1 MTHAATIL
9 VVDDDA
15 GVAALQR
22 RVLERMGYRVLVAAR
37 PDEALR
43 RLEERAVALILLDH
57 GLPGEDGLTFFGR
70 LQDLGVDVPVILVT
84 GHGDLAIATRA
95 LRAGVRDF
103 VVKSAGYL
111 DYLPDAVARVLGQ
124 VAIER
129 RLDESQAKL
138 AAVFASARDAIVV
151 ADERGRITLFNPAAE
166 RMFRCPEREA
176 AGQPLARF
184 LPELGAG
191 APGEALPAAMPLGLE
206 LGRRADGELFPIEAT
221 ISPVEGGGM
230 RSYTAIVRDVTDRRR
245 LETELLHAQRL
256 EALGRLAGGIA
267 HDFNNL
273 LTVISGYTELLLSEL
288 EPDDRLREPIGLIR
302 QAGDHAAALTRQLL
316 AFSRRQAV
324 QPGHLD
330 LNLVVSN
337 LARLLRRLIGEDIEL
352 TLDLAP
358 GVLSV
363 RADQRQLEQ
372 VLMNLAVNARDAMPR
387 GGQLRITTAVVG
399 LSDQE
404 AARLLPAAP
413 AGRYVCLTVRD
424 TGCGMDART
433 RERIFEPF
441 FTTKE
446 VGKGT
451 GLGLSTVY
459 GIVTQADGHLQVTS
473 EPGKGT
479 TFEIY
484 LPAQS

>member
-1 MTHAATIL
+1 MAHAATIL
-9 VVDDDA
+9 VVDDDP
-15 GVAALQR
+15 GVAVLQR
-22 RVLERMGYRVLVAAR
+22 RVLERMGHQVLVAGR
-37 PDEALR
+37 PGEALR
-43 RLEERAVALILLDH
+43 CLEQHAVALMLLDQQ
-57 GLPGEDGLTFFGR
+57 LPGEDGLTFFGR

-84 GHGDLAIATRA
+84 GHSDLALATRA

-103 VVKSAGYL
+103 VVKSPDYL
-111 DYLPDAVARVLGQ
+111 GYLPDAVARVLGQ

-129 RLDESQAKL
+129 QLDESQAKL
-138 AAVFASARDAIVV
+138 TAVIASARDAIVV
-151 ADERGRITLFNPAAE
+151 ADARGRITLVNPAAE
-166 RMFRCPEREA
+166 QMFRCAEPDA

-191 APGEALPAAMPLGLE
+191 GGGETLPATMPASLE
-206 LGRRADGELFPIEAT
+206 LGRRADGELFPVEAT
-221 ISPVEGGGM
+221 ISPVEGGGT

-273 LTVISGYTELLLSEL
+273 LTVISGYTELLLGEL
-288 EPDDRLREPIGLIR
+288 EPESRLREPIGLIR

-324 QPGHLD
+324 QPSHLD

-337 LARLLRRLIGEDIEL
+337 LARMLQRVIGEDIEL
-352 TLDLAP
+352 TIELAP
-358 GVLSV
+358 GVLHV
-363 RADQRQLEQ
+363 RADQRQVEQ
-372 VLMNLAVNARDAMPR
+372 VLMNLTVNARDAMPR
-387 GGQLRITTAVVG
+387 GGQLRIATAEVA
-399 LSDQE
+399 LSENE
-404 AARLLPAAP
+404 AGRLLPAAP

-433 RERIFEPF
+433 RARIFEPF
-441 FTTKE
+441 FTTKD

-459 GIVTQADGHLQVTS
+459 GIVTQADGHLHVAS
-473 EPGKGT
+473 EPGRGT
-479 TFEIY
+479 TFEVY
-484 LPAQS
+484 LPAQA

>member
-1 MTHAATIL
+1 
-9 VVDDDA
+9 
-15 GVAALQR
+15 
-22 RVLERMGYRVLVAAR
+22 
-37 PDEALR
+37 
-43 RLEERAVALILLDH
+43 
-57 GLPGEDGLTFFGR
+57 
-70 LQDLGVDVPVILVT
+70 
-84 GHGDLAIATRA
+84 
-95 LRAGVRDF
+95 
-103 VVKSAGYL
+103 
-111 DYLPDAVARVLGQ
+111 
-124 VAIER
+124 
-129 RLDESQAKL
+129 
-138 AAVFASARDAIVV
+138 
-151 ADERGRITLFNPAAE
+151 
-166 RMFRCPEREA
+166 
-176 AGQPLARF
+176 
-184 LPELGAG
+184 
-191 APGEALPAAMPLGLE
+191 
-206 LGRRADGELFPIEAT
+206 
-221 ISPVEGGGM
+221 
-230 RSYTAIVRDVTDRRR
+230 
-245 LETELLHAQRL
+245 
-256 EALGRLAGGIA
+256 
-267 HDFNNL
+267 
-273 LTVISGYTELLLSEL
+273 
-288 EPDDRLREPIGLIR
+288 
-302 QAGDHAAALTRQLL
+302 
-316 AFSRRQAV
+316 
-324 QPGHLD
+324 
-330 LNLVVSN
+330 LVVSN

-358 GVLSV
+358 GILSV